1 MLLNKASP
9 KAISRRTS
17 YLRVRLEF
25 LRYPQV
31 IRILFNE
38 YRFGP
43 PLDFT
48 QASTCSWIGHTVS
61 GLLHDTLSFALFKLG
76 FPSAPYLTQ
85 YLTSHHT
92 HNSLDRSTKSTIS
105 SLNALYLLV
114 NIGFQVLFH
123 SPPGVLFNFPSRYF
137 FTIGYQG
144 VFSLGRWSALLP
156 ARFLVSCRTLDSTS
170 SHHHFAYW
178 TFTVF
183 GVLSQNTSAMTLSNL
198 ISSPQPQKYFYL
210 WFGLLRFRSPLLS
223 ESISLS
229 SPGGTQ
235 MFQFPPYPLYT
246 VFISVQMLRVLFL
259 AGCPIQTSV
268 DHGIFA
274 SPHSF
279 SQLVASFVGS

>member
-1 MLLNKASP
+1 MALSCHCLTPVLNTYGIQSLIVIGNLVRSLTHSVLYLHTLLNKASP

-25 LRYPQV
+25 LRYPHV
-31 IRILFNE
+31 IRKLFNV

-48 QASTCSWIGHTVS
+48 QVSTCTWIGHSVS
-61 GLLHDTLSFALFKLG
+61 GLLHDTIIFALLKLG
-76 FPSAPYLTQ
+76 FPSASYLK

-92 HNSLDRSTKSTIS
+92 HNSPDRSTKSTIS

-123 SPPGVLFNFPSRYF
+123 SPHGVLFNFPSRYF

-144 VFSLGRWSALLP
+144 VFSLGRWSGLLP

-170 SHHHFAYW
+170 SYHHFAYW

-183 GVLSQNTSAMTLSNL
+183 GMLSQNISAMILNNL
-198 ISSPQPQKYFYL
+198 L
-210 WFGLLRFRSPLLS
+210 
-223 ESISLS
+223 
-229 SPGGTQ
+229 
-235 MFQFPPYPLYT
+235 
-246 VFISVQMLRVLFL
+246 
-259 AGCPIQTSV
+259 
-268 DHGIFA
+268 
-274 SPHSF
+274 
-279 SQLVASFVGS
+279 